1 MTKYRN
7 VEMYLQKYIRYNFML
22 PPRCDIFPFVACDP
36 AYIYSY
42 LPTFRDNLSVPTS
55 RVKQYKNTSWTVLPK
70 IGPIV
75 YPETSVNN
83 YESTPI
89 NIPEERISHIRRNID
104 IIILYT
110 FELITGHVFISIHKL
125 LPYFSRWRS
134 VR

>member
-22 PPRCDIFPFVACDP
+22 PPWCDIFPLVACDA

-55 RVKQYKNTSWTVLPK
+55 RVKQCKNASWTALPK
-70 IGPIV
+70 IGPIF

-83 YESTPI
+83 YESAPI
-89 NIPEERISHIRRNID
+89 NIPEERISHIRCSID

-110 FELITGHVFISIHKL
+110 LN
-125 LPYFSRWRS
+125 
-134 VR
+134 